1 MTTNISQQLGMSI
14 RPSAPKAGSIE
25 SQLGLSN
32 SNYTNLLGP
41 IFGGLAVNQYQK
53 KNPPAGQPTKAQIDA
68 ANKMVQS
75 SYAVNAN
82 MSSAD
87 LQNTIDLIDTALSQQ
102 AERVGEEK
110 SGFGK
115 FLSGGRQ
122 YKLSGKNAGTA
133 RTAEEVN
140 DAIAT
145 INALSSQ
152 RNKAVLQQ
160 QRTVTTEK
168 KAADDAAKAEAAKA
182 AADEKAKQQQITAL
196 QKQISETAD
205 PNAKKQLTD
214 QLNSLTGNVAQA
226 TGLSKNKVVL
236 YGGVAVA
243 AIAIYYFFIK
253 KSNNA

>member
-1 MTTNISQQLGMSI
+1 MKTNISQQLGMSV
-14 RPSAPKAGSIE
+14 RPSTPKAGSIE
-25 SQLGLSN
+25 SQLGLSD
-32 SNYTNLLGP
+32 SNYNNLLP
-41 IFGGLAVNQYQK
+41 IWAAKIVQK
-53 KNPPAGQPTKAQIDA
+53 KNPPAGKPSQAQIDS

-75 SYAVNAN
+75 SYAVSAN

-102 AERVGEEK
+102 ATRVGEEK

-122 YKLSGKNAGTA
+122 YKLGKKSGTA
-133 RTAEEVN
+133 KTADAVN

-160 QRTVTTEK
+160 QRSVTTEK
-168 KAADDAAKAEAAKA
+168 KASDDAAKAEAAKA
-182 AADEKAKQQQITAL
+182 AADEKAKQLQIAAL
-196 QKQISETAD
+196 QKQISETPD

-214 QLNSLTGNVAQA
+214 QLNSLTGNIAEA

-236 YGGVAVA
+236 YGGLAVA
-243 AIAIYYFFIK
+243 AIGIYYFFIK